1 MQPNEKDLSG
11 YRLERAKEDI
21 QTAKINIENGLYKG
35 AVNRSYYA
43 IFHAIRAVNVLDGFD
58 ASKHSSVIAHFNQY
72 HVHTGD
78 FEKGTYKIIDSA
90 YRIREKCDYSD
101 FFIVSK
107 EEAQEQYEKAIVFLE
122 KVEMFLKAK
131 ES

>member
-1 MQPNEKDLSG
+1 MPHSEKDLSD

-21 QTAKINIENGLYKG
+21 QTAKINIDNGLYKG

-107 EEAQEQYEKAIVFLE
+107 EDAVDQYEKALE
-122 KVEMFLKAK
+122 FIASVECYLRMK
-131 ES
+131 

>member
-1 MQPNEKDLSG
+1 MPHSEKDLSD

-21 QTAKINIENGLYKG
+21 QTAKINIDNGLYKG

-90 YRIREKCDYSD
+90 YRICEKCDYSD

-107 EEAQEQYEKAIVFLE
+107 EDAVDQYEKALE
-122 KVEMFLKAK
+122 FIASVECYLSVK
-131 ES
+131 

>member
-1 MQPNEKDLSG
+1 MPHSVKDLSD

-21 QTAKINIENGLYKG
+21 QTAKINIDNGLYKG

-72 HVHTGD
+72 HVHMGD

-107 EEAQEQYEKAIVFLE
+107 EDAVDQYEKALAFIAS
-122 KVEMFLKAK
+122 VECYLSMK
-131 ES
+131 

>member
-1 MQPNEKDLSG
+1 MRPSEKDLSR
-11 YRLERAKEDI
+11 YRLERAREDI
-21 QTAKINIENGLYKG
+21 ETARINIENGLYKG

-43 IFHAIRAVNVLDGFD
+43 IFHAIRAVNVIDGFD

-78 FEKGTYKIIDSA
+78 FEKGIYKIIDSA

-107 EEAQEQYEKAIVFLE
+107 EEAQEQYERAIDFLNC
-122 KVEMFLKAK
+122 VEEFLKNK
-131 ES
+131 